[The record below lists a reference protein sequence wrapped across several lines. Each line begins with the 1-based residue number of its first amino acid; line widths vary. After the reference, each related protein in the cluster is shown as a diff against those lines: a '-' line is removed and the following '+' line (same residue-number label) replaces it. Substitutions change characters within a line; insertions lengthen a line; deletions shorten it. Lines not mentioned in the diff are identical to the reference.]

1 MSTLMNTAFGGK
13 YLSLKEKIMLPLLQS
28 PAETIQESLERYYEE
43 FLKILPR
50 IALAILVVILGIL
63 LAQLITNFYKRR
75 FQQKSEDP
83 LMSRFLAQAVKIILI
98 IIAIMLALQV
108 AGLDGIA
115 TGLLTAVGGGAI
127 ILGFAFQDIGKNFLA
142 GIILAFNRPFNIND
156 TIKIDD
162 IFGRV
167 KQLNFRYSHI
177 KTFDGRD
184 IYIPNSD
191 VLTKPVENYTADGFY
206 RVEFTVGIGYEDD
219 IEAAKQVIQQ
229 ILDANDELV
238 RDPEHENFVIEDEL
252 AASTVNLKVYFWV
265 HTVDY
270 RRASRVLRGMVIKQT
285 KEALF
290 EKGFNLPADIKELKI
305 YGTEDA
311 IPVKFRN
318 SPEFPK
324 ENSE

>member
-1 MSTLMNTAFGGK
+1 MALFLQTST
-13 YLSLKEKIMLPLLQS
+13 
-28 PAETIQESLERYYEE
+28 ETIHGSLEKYYEE
-43 FLKILPR
+43 FLEILPR
-50 IALAILVVILGIL
+50 IALGIFVVIAGVLI
-63 LAQLITNFYKRR
+63 AQLLTNFYKRR
-75 FQQKSEDP
+75 FQQKSQDP

-98 IIAIMLALQV
+98 IITIMIALQV
-108 AGLDGIA
+108 AGLSGIA

-156 TIKIDD
+156 TIKIDN
-162 IFGRV
+162 IFGKV
-167 KQLNFRYSHI
+167 KELNFRYSHI

-219 IEAAKQVIQQ
+219 IESAKKLIQH
-229 ILDANDELV
+229 ILDQNDEIV
-238 RDPEHENFVIEDEL
+238 KDEDHENFVIEDEL
-252 AASTVNLKVYFWV
+252 AASTVNLIVYFWV
-265 HTVDY
+265 ETVDY
-270 RRASRVLRGMVIKQT
+270 RRASRVLRGMVIRQV

-290 EKGFNLPADIKELKI
+290 EQGFNLPADIKELKI

-311 IPVKFRN
+311 IPIRFQNNPKF
-318 SPEFPK
+318 PPQVEK
-324 ENSE
+324 

>member
-1 MSTLMNTAFGGK
+1 MFL
-13 YLSLKEKIMLPLLQS
+13 LLQS
-28 PAETIQESLERYYEE
+28 PTETIHTSLENYYKE
-43 FLKILPR
+43 FLKVLPR
-50 IALAILVVILGIL
+50 VALAILVIVLGIL
-63 LAQLITNFYKRR
+63 LAQLLTNFYKKR

-83 LMSRFLAQAVKIILI
+83 LMSKFLAQAVKIILI
-98 IIAIMLALQV
+98 IIAIMLALKI

-167 KQLNFRYSHI
+167 KELSFRYSHI

-206 RVEFTVGIGYEDD
+206 RVDFTVGIGYEDD
-219 IEAAKQVIQQ
+219 IEAAKMVIQD
-229 ILDANDELV
+229 ILNRNTEIV
-238 RDPEHENFVIEDEL
+238 RDEFHENFVIEDEL
-252 AASTVNLKVYFWV
+252 AASTVNLKVFFWV
-265 HTVDY
+265 DTYDY
-270 RRASRVLRGMVIKQT
+270 RRASRVLRGLIIKEV
-285 KEALF
+285 KEALAAQD
-290 EKGFNLPADIKELKI
+290 FNLPSDVVELKL
-305 YGTEDA
+305 YKNTPE
-311 IPVKFRN
+311 IPFKISNTRDLEKPQN
-318 SPEFPK
+318 
-324 ENSE
+324 